1 MVTKNNVNE
10 IAYGIMGCAI
20 EVNKFLGPG
29 LLESVY
35 QECMINEL
43 KRRGYNLEIEQ
54 NVPLYYKGDK
64 ISNKLRLDLIVNDL
78 VIVELKAVEALNP
91 IFTSQILTYMKL
103 AQKPKGLLINF
114 NSKNIVSRSLTFVN
128 EFFASLPE

>member
-10 IAYGIMGCAI
+10 IAYGIMGCSI

-114 NSKNIVSRSLTFVN
+114 NSKNIVSGSLTFVN

>member
-1 MVTKNNVNE
+1 MVTKNRVNE

-78 VIVELKAVEALNP
+78 VIVELKAVEALIP

-114 NSKNIVSRSLTFVN
+114 NSKNIVSGSLTFVN

>member
-114 NSKNIVSRSLTFVN
+114 NSKNIVSGSLTFVN

>member
-1 MVTKNNVNE
+1 MMTKNKVNE
-10 IAYGIMGCAI
+10 IAYGVIGCAI
-20 EVNKFLGPG
+20 EVHKFLGAG

-43 KRRGYNLEIEQ
+43 KRRGYNLEIEKH
-54 NVPLYYKGDK
+54 VPLYYKGDK

-78 VIVELKAVEALNP
+78 VIVELKAVEALIP

-114 NSKNIVSRSLTFVN
+114 NSQNIVAGSLTFVN

>member
-20 EVNKFLGPG
+20 EVNMFLGPG

-114 NSKNIVSRSLTFVN
+114 NSKNIVSGSLTFVN

>member
-20 EVNKFLGPG
+20 EVNMFLGPG

-43 KRRGYNLEIEQ
+43 KWRGYNLEIEQ

-64 ISNKLRLDLIVNDL
+64 IIIK
-78 VIVELKAVEALNP
+78 ETK
-91 IFTSQILTYMKL
+91 FQI
-103 AQKPKGLLINF
+103 N
-114 NSKNIVSRSLTFVN
+114 
-128 EFFASLPE
+128 

>member
-43 KRRGYNLEIEQ
+43 KWRGYNLEIEQ

-114 NSKNIVSRSLTFVN
+114 NSKNIVSGSLTFVN